1 MNIEYYEQQNEKIEK
16 IIDKKR
22 GNAQSFFFWILFIL
36 LFFIFQYKSV
46 GTLASIMLGLF
57 LGFLIFGAF
66 GLEASEWFLRLSSDY
81 VKFTK
86 KIEDNKLIIDK
97 LKEEKY
103 KEIER
108 QKTEKNKEGVKKLE
122 KLKRIYAVIYGKR
135 IDDEFSQK
143 YREFFEILQDLSINK
158 YYFDWF
164 GDDWY
169 DLKSLKKYWNSL
181 EKRILKHGIKIKSDN
196 AQRINNQTKISESN
210 SEENGSGV
218 VRDQKIK
225 IIDLEDFQVFDENK
239 KEKDYNKW
247 RLGKRI
253 KIDFLKEN
261 QRNIDTG
268 LKGEL
273 IVLKLEKDFLAQKG
287 FIDLSEKV
295 KHISQESGD
304 TAGFDIL
311 SYDLEGNEKF
321 IEVKTTSKG
330 LEGAFFISSGEREF
344 AEKHINYFIYRLSI
358 EDAGEAKLVIINR
371 DDFLNKFQ
379 VVPNQYIV
387 KLKE

>member
-1 MNIEYYEQQNEKIEK
+1 MSIEYYEQQNKKIKK
-16 IIDKKR
+16 IIDKKI
-22 GNAQSFFFWILFIL
+22 GNAQTFIFWILFIF
-36 LFFIFQYKSV
+36 LFFIFWYKSV
-46 GTLASIMLGLF
+46 GTLESIVFGLY
-57 LGFLIFGAF
+57 LGFLIAG
-66 GLEASEWFLRLSSDY
+66 GLTASEWFLRLSSDY

-122 KLKRIYAVIYGKR
+122 KLKRIYAAIYGKR
-135 IDDEFSQK
+135 IDNEFSQK
-143 YREFFEILQDLSINK
+143 YREFFEIMQDLWIHD

-181 EKRILKHGIKIKSDN
+181 EKRILKHGIKIKSGN

-218 VRDQKIK
+218 ARDQKIK
-225 IIDLEDFQVFDENK
+225 LIDLEDFQVFDENK

-273 IVLKLEKDFLAQKG
+273 IALKLEKDFLAQKG

-358 EDAGEAKLVIINR
+358 EDAEEAKLVIINR

>member
-1 MNIEYYEQQNEKIEK
+1 MSIEYYEQQNKKIKK
-16 IIDKKR
+16 IIDKKI
-22 GNAQSFFFWILFIL
+22 GNAQTFIFWILFIF
-36 LFFIFQYKSV
+36 LFFIFWYKSV
-46 GTLASIMLGLF
+46 GTLESIVFGLY
-57 LGFLIFGAF
+57 LGFLIAG
-66 GLEASEWFLRLSSDY
+66 GLTASEWFLRLSSDY

-122 KLKRIYAVIYGKR
+122 KLKRIYAAIYGKR
-135 IDDEFSQK
+135 IDNEFSQK
-143 YREFFEILQDLSINK
+143 YREFFEIMQDLWINE

-181 EKRILKHGIKIKSDN
+181 EKRILKHGIKIKSGN

-218 VRDQKIK
+218 ARDQKIK
-225 IIDLEDFQVFDENK
+225 LIDLEDFQVFDENK

-273 IVLKLEKDFLAQKG
+273 IALKLEKDFLAQKG

-358 EDAGEAKLVIINR
+358 EDAEEAKLVIINR